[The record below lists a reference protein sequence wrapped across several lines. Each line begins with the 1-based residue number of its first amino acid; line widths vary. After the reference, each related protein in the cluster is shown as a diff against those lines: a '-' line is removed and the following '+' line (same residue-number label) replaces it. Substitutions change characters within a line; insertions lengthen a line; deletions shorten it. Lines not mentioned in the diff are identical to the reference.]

1 MSVGMGAESA
11 ALAIPRMGWSPSPH
25 CNTNTKSRRSAMSEP
40 KASPRG
46 HGSTTKGNSTY
57 RGNAPR
63 QLADT
68 DSDCALETVQRAHWA
83 ERCCGSWL
91 DQQYTFDVHIADNVK
106 RAWLRPRSRN
116 RNMTHSACR
125 SHRCD
130 ISVRRP
136 YFANPTTRAHSL
148 GKAAAVGIHFP
159 ALDTRDSFL
168 FGCRDEFPRV

>member
-63 QLADT
+63 QLADA
-68 DSDCALETVQRAHWA
+68 DSDGALETVQRAHWA

-116 RNMTHSACR
+116 RNMTH
-125 SHRCD
+125 
-130 ISVRRP
+130 
-136 YFANPTTRAHSL
+136 F